1 MTLTSGTKLGPYE
14 ILAPLGAGGMGE
26 VYRARDSRLGRD
38 VALKVLPAEVGNDAS
53 RRQRFEL
60 EARAVAALSHPNI
73 VAVHDV
79 GTENGIFYIVSELV
93 DGESLRSVKFGL
105 RKTLDI
111 AVQIACGLAA
121 AHSAG
126 IIHRDLKPDNIL
138 LTRDGRVKIL
148 DFGLAKLSP
157 TQAPSAA
164 GAETLTM
171 NTGPG
176 MVMGTVGYMSP
187 EQVRGLDVDNRS
199 DIFSFGVILH
209 ELLTGKRAFHRET
222 SAETMTATLKQ
233 DPPELP
239 ETVPSA
245 VRQVV
250 GHCLEKEPTNR
261 FQSARDLSFALAAMS
276 QSGSHRGA
284 APALPKPSSWRRRGL
299 VALAVLPLIVLSV
312 VAVRLFSPTTPT
324 ESWSGV
330 ILGGPEKALNPR
342 LSPDGNLLAML
353 AMVGDLTQVAV
364 MKPESGNWS
373 ILTHH
378 RDRGLVTQISWSP
391 DGALIYFDRQTD
403 VPQGIYSVPVLG
415 GEERLVLENAAFP
428 ETLPDGTLLVVRLN
442 AKRKSQV
449 FRFWPDTGRLQ
460 DLPVQILNVA
470 TISSAQLRAFPDGR
484 EAVILGAPIGPGKE
498 EWRLLVIDLA
508 SGSARPLS
516 PMLRNDSDVQ
526 NWAVAR
532 DGKSVLAAMPAG
544 SLVHVVSIPRSGRSP
559 IRTLLTVTQNV
570 WGMDLGSDGSMYVN
584 LVDRPAD
591 LARLSPYGDRDERF
605 ASFPQL
611 STPDVISLLPDGR
624 AVVPAN
630 AGDRARLMAV
640 ERGKDAVPLIATAE
654 ETAAPLTSVGLSEIA
669 FVIGPTPR
677 QTIALAEIANGR
689 IIRRIAPGKGVINS
703 LASSP
708 DGKELYFAA
717 GNSVW
722 AIPSSGGETRMICS
736 GDSVTADP
744 SGRGL
749 VISRIETSK
758 MRLFRVA
765 LDGKSEQEISV
776 DDSVPLFPQILSP
789 NALRSDG
796 RLLAPL
802 APRDSWFDPPGIVDT
817 ANGRITRIPSDNT
830 SDYHS
835 MAWLPDGQ
843 IVALKIGLRATIW
856 KFKREPR

>member
-1 MTLTSGTKLGPYE
+1 MPLAPGTQLGPYE
-14 ILAPLGAGGMGE
+14 IMAPLGAGGMGE

-38 VALKVLPAEVGNDAS
+38 VALKILPAEVANDAS

-60 EARAVAALSHPNI
+60 EARAVAALSHPNV

-79 GTENGIFYIVSELV
+79 GTENGVFYIVSELV

-111 AVQIACGLAA
+111 AVQIASGLAA
-121 AHSAG
+121 AHAAG

-148 DFGLAKLSP
+148 DFGLAKISP
-157 TQAPSAA
+157 TQAPAA
-164 GAETLTM
+164 TGAETMTV
-171 NTGPG
+171 NTGSG
-176 MVMGTVGYMSP
+176 VVMGTVGYMSP
-187 EQVRGLDVDNRS
+187 EQVRGRDADHRS

-209 ELLTGKRAFHRET
+209 ELLTGKRAFHGDT
-222 SAETMTATLKQ
+222 AAETMTALLKQ

-250 GHCLEKEPTNR
+250 GHCLEKDPANR

-276 QSGSHRGA
+276 QSGSHSGA
-284 APALPKPSSWRRRGL
+284 APALAKQSSWQKRGL
-299 VALAVLPLIVLSV
+299 VALAVLALIALSV
-312 VAVRLFSPTTPT
+312 IADRLLSRTTPS
-324 ESWSGV
+324 ESWSGAM
-330 ILGGPEKALNPR
+330 LGGPEKALNPR

-428 ETLPDGTLLVVRLN
+428 EALPDGTLLVVRLN
-442 AKRKSQV
+442 AERKAQV

-460 DLPVQILNVA
+460 DLPVQILNIA
-470 TISSAQLRAFPDGR
+470 TISNAQIRAFPDGK
-484 EAVILGAPIGPGKE
+484 EAVILGAPIGRSKE
-498 EWRLLVIDLA
+498 EWRFLVIDLA

-516 PMLRNDSDVQ
+516 KVLRNDSEVQ

-532 DGKSVLAAMPAG
+532 DGKSILAAIPAG
-544 SLVHVVSIPRSGRSP
+544 TLVHVVSIPRSGRSP
-559 IRTLLTVTQNV
+559 IRTLLTVTQSV
-570 WGMDLGSDGSMYVN
+570 WGMDAGSDGSVYVN

-591 LARLSPYGDRDERF
+591 LVRFSLHGDRSEKI

-611 STPDVISLLPDGR
+611 SFPDVISLLPDGR
-624 AVVPAN
+624 AVVPGL
-630 AGDRARLMAV
+630 AGSRARLMVA
-640 ERGKDAVPLIATAE
+640 ERGKDSVSLIATAE
-654 ETAAPLTSVGLSEIA
+654 ETAAPLTVAGLLEIA
-669 FVIGPTPR
+669 FVIGPTPHE
-677 QTIALAEIANGR
+677 TIAIAEIASGR
-689 IIRRIAPGKGVINS
+689 ITRRISPGKGVINS

-708 DGKELYFAA
+708 DGKTLYFAA
-717 GNSVW
+717 GGTVW
-722 AIPSSGGETRMICS
+722 TIALSGGEARMICS
-736 GDSVTADP
+736 GESVTADP

-749 VISRIETSK
+749 VTSRIETSK
-758 MRLFRVA
+758 MRLFHVA
-765 LDGKSEQEISV
+765 LDSKSEEEILV
-776 DDSVPLFPQILSP
+776 DNSVPLFAQVLSP
-789 NALRSDG
+789 NALGSDG

-802 APRDSWFDPPGIVDT
+802 APRDSWFNHPGIVDT
-817 ANGRITRIPSDNT
+817 ANGRITRIPSDNV

-835 MAWLPDGQ
+835 MAWLPNGQ
-843 IVALKIGLRATIW
+843 VMAVQIGLRATIW
-856 KFKREPR
+856 EFKPEPR